1 MEAQRTA
8 ETVARAS
15 YGRLIAL
22 LAIRSRDIAAAE
34 DALAEA
40 FRKALE
46 LWPGQGVPER
56 PEAWLLTVARHHL
69 DHGYR
74 HAQVRAGAAAT
85 LDLLYEEA
93 GEREPSAFP
102 DERLKLLFVCAHPAI
117 DPASR
122 TPLMLQCVLGLD
134 AARIGAAFLVP
145 AATMGQRLVRAKAKI
160 RDAGIGFQTPEP
172 ADLPERLE
180 AVLAAIYAAYGT
192 SWDAVPGSDGATG
205 LAEEALYLARLM
217 VGLLPG
223 QPEALGLLALILYC
237 EARAGARR
245 DAAGRFVPLAE
256 QDPALWSRALLIEA
270 EGALTQAARFGT
282 LGRFQIEAAIQ
293 SFHVQKK
300 RLGFA
305 PPTALVALYDLLM
318 QHSPSIGA
326 AVARAAVHAEAFGP
340 EAGLAQLRVLVP
352 EDIETYQPYWAA
364 LAHLAALAGHRG
376 DAETAQER
384 AIALTHDPAVR
395 AYLRRLAISR

>member
-1 MEAQRTA
+1 M
-8 ETVARAS
+8 
-15 YGRLIAL
+15 
-22 LAIRSRDIAAAE
+22 
-34 DALAEA
+34 
-40 FRKALE
+40 
-46 LWPGQGVPER
+46 
-56 PEAWLLTVARHHL
+56 
-69 DHGYR
+69 
-74 HAQVRAGAAAT
+74 RAGAAAT

-160 RDAGIGFQTPEP
+160 RDAGIGFQTPE
-172 ADLPERLE
+172 ATDLPDRLE

-205 LAEEALYLARLM
+205 LAAEALYLARL
-217 VGLLPG
+217 VAGVLPN

-245 DAAGRFVPLAE
+245 DAAGGFVPLAA
-256 QDPALWSRALLIEA
+256 QNPALWSRDGLIEA
-270 EGALTQAARFGT
+270 EAALTQAARFGT

-300 RLGFA
+300 APRLRSA
-305 PPTALVALYDLLM
+305 DSTSRAL
-318 QHSPSIGA
+318 
-326 AVARAAVHAEAFGP
+326 
-340 EAGLAQLRVLVP
+340 
-352 EDIETYQPYWAA
+352 
-364 LAHLAALAGHRG
+364 
-376 DAETAQER
+376 
-384 AIALTHDPAVR
+384 
-395 AYLRRLAISR
+395 

>member
-22 LAIRSRDIAAAE
+22 LAARSRDIAAAE

-46 LWPGQGVPER
+46 LWPGQGIPDR

-93 GEREPSAFP
+93 GERETSAFP

-160 RDAGIGFQTPEP
+160 RDAGIGFQTPDA

-245 DAAGRFVPLAE
+245 DAAGAFVPLAE
-256 QDPALWSRALLIEA
+256 QDPALWSRDRVIEA
-270 EGALTQAARFGT
+270 EAVLTQAARFGS

-300 RLGFA
+300 RLSFA
-305 PPTALVALYDLLM
+305 PPTALVALYDLLV

-326 AVARAAVHAEAFGP
+326 AVARAAAHAEAFGP
-340 EAGLAQLRVLVP
+340 EAGLTELNALAP
-352 EDIETYQPYWAA
+352 DDIETYQPYWAA
-364 LAHLAALAGHRG
+364 RAHFLVLSGQREAAQAGF
-376 DAETAQER
+376 AR
-384 AIALTHDPAVR
+384 AIALTQDSAVR
-395 AYLRRLAISR
+395 AYLAEKIRAL